1 MFYPLVFEPR
11 FKERVWGGRRLETL
25 YGKRLLSG
33 RPVGES
39 WEITDRPEDVSVIA
53 NGSWAGR
60 DLRWLMEAHRE
71 ALLGNLAPAA
81 GDRFP
86 WLVKILDARELLSVQ
101 VHPPAE
107 VARRLGGEP
116 KTELWY
122 ITEAERGAEIYTGLR
137 RGVTREEF
145 ERRLREGTVA
155 DCIHRFAVRAGDAVF
170 LPSGRIH
177 ALGAGLVLFEIQQN
191 SDTTYRV
198 YDWGRRGLDGRP
210 RPLHVPEAL
219 ASVDFQ
225 DFEPGPL
232 PERWEARDGGRRRP
246 LVEHELFCVEVWRWN
261 RSTQLEWGG
270 GGCRVLGCVAGRLVL
285 EGGNEAVDLRP
296 GRFCLLPAALESVRL
311 AVDSAAEVLVVLPG
325 VPGKGA

>member
-11 FKERVWGGRRLETL
+11 FKERVWGGRRLQVL
-25 YGKRLLSG
+25 YAKRLPPGL
-33 RPVGES
+33 PIGES
-39 WEITDRPEDVSVIA
+39 WEISDRPGDVSVIA
-53 NGSWAGR
+53 NGRWAGR
-60 DLRWLMEAHRE
+60 DLRWLMETHRE
-71 ALLGNLAPAA
+71 ELLGSVAPAD
-81 GDRFP
+81 GGRFP
-86 WLVKILDARELLSVQ
+86 WLVKILDARQLLSVQ
-101 VHPPAE
+101 VHPPAA
-107 VARRLGGEP
+107 VAGRLGGEP

-122 ITEAERGAEIYTGLR
+122 ITEADPGAEIYAGLR

-145 ERRLREGTVA
+145 ERRLRDGSVA

-198 YDWGRRGLDGRP
+198 YDWGRPGLDGRP

-232 PERWEARDGGRRRP
+232 PERWVPRDGGGCRS
-246 LVEHELFCVEVWRWN
+246 LVEHELFCVQVWRW
-261 RSTQLEWGG
+261 STPLRLEWGG
-270 GGCRVLGCVAGRLVL
+270 GVCRVLGCVAGSVRV
-285 EGGNEAVDLRP
+285 EGGDEAVELRP
-296 GRFCLLPAALESVRL
+296 GTFCLLPAAVGSVRL
-311 AVDSAAEVLVVLPG
+311 EVDRAAEVLMVLPG
-325 VPGKGA
+325 VSGKGA